1 MPKKGKKKSSKGGTD
16 TPKVDGEGEEEK
28 KVSTLPINQNI
39 FI

>member
-28 KVSTLPINQNI
+28 KVSIYEQ
-39 FI
+39 FISY